1 MIDTQLF
8 HDVLLVLAVLVGLT
22 TALSAVMLIA
32 PSVARPASP
41 GRPPRGGLRRDLP
54 PQPHPQPQ
62 RPPEP
67 EPEPELQPQAE
78 EDRELVLV

>member
-8 HDVLLVLAVLVGLT
+8 NDVLLVLAVIVGLT
-22 TALSAVMLIA
+22 TALSAVMLIV

-54 PQPHPQPQ
+54 RQPQ
-62 RPPEP
+62 PEP
-67 EPEPELQPQAE
+67 EPQPQLQPEAE

>member
-8 HDVLLVLAVLVGLT
+8 HDVLLVMAVLIGLT

-32 PSVARPASP
+32 PSVSRPPGS

-54 PQPHPQPQ
+54 RQPQPEPQPQ
-62 RPPEP
+62 LLPD
-67 EPEPELQPQAE
+67 AE
-78 EDRELVLV
+78 EDRDRDRERELVLV

>member
-1 MIDTQLF
+1 MIDTHLF
-8 HDVLLVLAVLVGLT
+8 HDVLLVLAVLIGLT

-32 PSVARPASP
+32 PSVSKPAGP

-54 PQPHPQPQ
+54 RQPQ
-62 RPPEP
+62 PEP
-67 EPEPELQPQAE
+67 EPQPQLQVDAE

>member
-8 HDVLLVLAVLVGLT
+8 HDVLLVLAVLIGLT

-32 PSVARPASP
+32 PSVSTPARP

-54 PQPHPQPQ
+54 RQPQ
-62 RPPEP
+62 PEP
-67 EPEPELQPQAE
+67 EPQPELQPDTE